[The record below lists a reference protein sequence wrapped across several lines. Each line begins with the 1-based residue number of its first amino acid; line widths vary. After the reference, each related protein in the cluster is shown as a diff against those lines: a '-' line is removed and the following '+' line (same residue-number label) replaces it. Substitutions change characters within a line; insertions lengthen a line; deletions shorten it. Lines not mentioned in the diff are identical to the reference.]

1 MNYKYNG
8 DNLLTERT
16 ENGITTR
23 YYYDGDQMIAEGTV
37 TNGVAAHK
45 ASYLRGNQLVARVD
59 ATGSKA
65 YYVHNGHGD
74 VVELRDANGNVVN
87 QYAYDLWGNPTTIL
101 KGVDN
106 PFLYSGEYWDES
118 VKLQYL
124 RARWYDPSMGRFI
137 NEDTYEGQL
146 DNPLSLNLYTY
157 VENNPLKFVD
167 PSGHAQQAV
176 DNSGGGSL
184 FDTSWIPWNLKIAA
198 NWTINEMKWMWQA
211 ATTQG
216 ERNYWGNQ
224 ADSLRSGL
232 REKGYSNSE
241 IMQSSDDTISREN
254 VYRISREAHPFL
266 AFIEDFVGAALDYP
280 GEAATIKFA
289 SSFYAARVG
298 KKFEKE
304 LNFTTTTTKRMEQAG
319 RYVPIQTLKS
329 AIRFGQEMPDP
340 QGTSAKMYYTVMYKN
355 QKEYN
360 LEVLYNK
367 STNTVLHFMYTRD
380 SLGPLQ
386 SKK

>member
-23 YYYDGDQMIAEGTV
+23 YYYDGDQMIAEGVV

-74 VVELRDANGNVVN
+74 VVELRDANGNVIN

-157 VENNPLKFVD
+157 VLNNPLKYTD
-167 PSGHAQQAV
+167 PSGHCVAGVDSGCYVDSASGLDDQLIDAVRTEVMKSSSLWSDLQQYKQSCKSTSCVENVQAKQKMLEHANDKWRNNACSYSDCSIGVASFILNGAIAV
-176 DNSGGGSL
+176 GVK
-184 FDTSWIPWNLKIAA
+184 LKVALPEESEGILDSIIDFVSPKAYAA
-198 NWTINEMKWMWQA
+198 DLPDKSI
-211 ATTQG
+211 G
-216 ERNYWGNQ
+216 EKTRYGYIEHYY
-224 ADSLRSGL
+224 RSGDH
-232 REKGYSNSE
+232 GPPHVHV
-241 IMQSSDDTISREN
+241 IDGDGN
-254 VYRISREAHPFL
+254 V
-266 AFIEDFVGAALDYP
+266 V
-280 GEAATIKFA
+280 
-289 SSFYAARVG
+289 RVG
-298 KKFEKE
+298 QNGKPLDGEPK
-304 LNFTTTTTKRMEQAG
+304 LNKDQARMVEMYRGQIRSSVG
-319 RYVPIQTLKS
+319 RIMRWYRS
-329 AIRFGQEMPDP
+329 NNPD
-340 QGTSAKMYYTVMYKN
+340 KYK
-355 QKEYN
+355 
-360 LEVLYNK
+360 
-367 STNTVLHFMYTRD
+367 
-380 SLGPLQ
+380 P
-386 SKK
+386 